1 MSIKRLSGAGLTTPK
16 SNKLWDQTT
25 FQSGMFALATVT
37 VPSGGALSVT
47 FTGIP
52 TNYKHLQI
60 RAIFRDNRSNSGA
73 GSYADLTFNGDTT
86 STNYAYHQLYGSGS
100 SSAGA
105 ARNANVSAIEVT
117 RIADDASTANAF
129 GANII
134 DILDYGSTSKTKTVR
149 GFGGYDS
156 NGTGAVYLW
165 SGLWFKAPEAITS
178 LTIKDGGGTLFLQ
191 NTQFAL
197 YGIKAG

>member
-1 MSIKRLSGAGLTTPK
+1 MALRRLSTSSIQTNGK
-16 SNKLWDQTT
+16 SSKLWDQNT

-47 FTGIP
+47 FSGIP
-52 TNYKHLQI
+52 ANYKHLQI
-60 RAIFRDNRSNSGA
+60 RAIFRDNRSNSGL
-73 GSYADLTFNGDTT
+73 GSYAELTFNGDTT
-86 STNYAYHQLYGSGS
+86 NNYSYHQLFGSGS
-100 SSAGA
+100 GSGGA
-105 ARNANVSAIEVT
+105 AANANYASIEVT
-117 RIADDASTANAF
+117 RIADNASTANVF

-134 DILDYGSTSKTKTVR
+134 DILDYASTSKTKTVR

-178 LTIKDGGGTLFLQ
+178 LTIKDGGGTLFSQ
-191 NTQFAL
+191 NSQFAL